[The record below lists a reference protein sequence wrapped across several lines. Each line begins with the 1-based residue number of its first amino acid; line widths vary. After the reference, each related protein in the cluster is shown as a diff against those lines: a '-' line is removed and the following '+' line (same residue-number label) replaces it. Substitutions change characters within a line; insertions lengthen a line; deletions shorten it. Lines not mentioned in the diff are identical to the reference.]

1 MVVGVGF
8 QRARLRYAYMILRG
22 KDLQTGIV
30 SEDIREKNLGIF
42 KDAMQKVLDL
52 NNWHGYLNIL
62 KEAGYISEK
71 LIASTNAIVFTYV
84 LYLVAKYDYNM
95 DSMRLRSLIRK
106 WFFMATITSF
116 YTGNTDSD
124 VEKQFADMRELK
136 TADALERY
144 LQKIMDSRFTDDYF
158 KITLPMQLESS
169 SAIAPTWFGY
179 LASQIVLGNT
189 MLFST
194 TPISQMF
201 LAGSSGTKNAVD
213 KHHIFPKNYLAK
225 TGIDKDRDRNQIA
238 NFTYLDYN
246 TNIYISDKNPQEYV
260 PEFQNK
266 MGDEQYRRSCKQH
279 ALPIG
284 FENLDYFDFLQKRRV
299 LMAQIVKEA
308 YERL

>member
-1 MVVGVGF
+1 
-8 QRARLRYAYMILRG
+8 
-22 KDLQTGIV
+22 
-30 SEDIREKNLGIF
+30 
-42 KDAMQKVLDL
+42 
-52 NNWHGYLNIL
+52 
-62 KEAGYISEK
+62 
-71 LIASTNAIVFTYV
+71 
-84 LYLVAKYDYNM
+84 
-95 DSMRLRSLIRK
+95 
-106 WFFMATITSF
+106 
-116 YTGNTDSD
+116 
-124 VEKQFADMRELK
+124 
-136 TADALERY
+136 
-144 LQKIMDSRFTDDYF
+144 
-158 KITLPMQLESS
+158 
-169 SAIAPTWFGY
+169 
-179 LASQIVLGNT
+179 
-189 MLFST
+189 
-194 TPISQMF
+194 MF

-225 TGIDKDRDRNQIA
+225 IGIDKDRDRNQIA